1 MAVYLEMRNCG
12 DCVIADPACVESF
25 NLKRYL
31 FYKHTGRTCK
41 HKYTARGASHV
52 YIIIMA

>member
-12 DCVIADPACVESF
+12 DCVVADPACVESL

-41 HKYTARGASHV
+41 HKYTAGGASHV
-52 YIIIMA
+52 DIIIMA